1 MITYVEGDLFTSPAQ
16 VIVNAVNT
24 DGVMGKG
31 IALEYKKRYPKMF
44 DQYRMYCDKN
54 QLEIGKLMIWHAS
67 DYWVLLF
74 PTKKHWRNPSKLE
87 YIEKGLIK
95 FVNTYAE
102 KHIVSIA
109 FPRLGCGNGE
119 LNWDAVKP
127 LMEKYLQPLP
137 IDVFIYLK
145 NDKTNNEPEHKNPSE
160 TVQ

>member
-102 KHIVSIA
+102 NIL
-109 FPRLGCGNGE
+109 FRLHSQGLG
-119 LNWDAVKP
+119 V
-127 LMEKYLQPLP
+127 
-137 IDVFIYLK
+137 
-145 NDKTNNEPEHKNPSE
+145 E
-160 TVQ
+160 TEG